1 MADSRRS
8 VVYDAEGGDDH
19 ERQGTAWTATS
30 HIVAAVVG
38 SGVLALAWTVAQLGW
53 VVGPLVLV
61 GFSCVTY
68 YTSALLADCYRYPDP
83 VHGAVNREYID
94 AVRCYLDRKNV
105 VLCGCAQY
113 VNLWGTLVGYTI
125 TASASMIAIKRV
137 NCFHRDGY
145 GAAGCNPSGSTY
157 MVVFGLFQLLLSQLP
172 SLHNI
177 AWLSVVAVA
186 TSLGYSFISL
196 GLCSAK
202 WASHGGHVR
211 GTLSGA
217 AAVAGRVDDDKQAAF
232 NVLLALG
239 NIAFSYTFAD
249 VLIEIQDTLRSPP
262 AENRTMKRASAYGLA
277 ITTVFYLALGC
288 TGYAAFGD
296 HAPGNILT
304 GFAFYEPFWLVDAAN
319 VCVVLHLVGA
329 YQVFA
334 QPIFARLESCV
345 ACRWPDAKLINA
357 TYYVRVPPCLLLLR
371 TSSSSPP
378 PTLPVA
384 PLKLVLRTIVIMFT
398 TLVAMLL
405 PFFNAVL
412 GLIGALGFWPLSVYF
427 PVSMH
432 MARLN
437 IRRGEIR
444 WWMLQAMS
452 FVCLLISVAASIGSV
467 HDIVHN
473 LKAAAPFNTAN

>member
-1 MADSRRS
+1 MERRT
-8 VVYDAEGGDDH
+8 VVYDAEASDDH
-19 ERQGTAWTATS
+19 ERQGTVWTATS

-53 VVGPLVLV
+53 VVGPLVLL

-83 VHGAVNREYID
+83 VDGAVNKEYID

-105 VLCGCAQY
+105 ILCGCAQY

-125 TASASMIAIKRV
+125 TASTSMIAVRRV
-137 NCFHRDGY
+137 NCFHRSGY
-145 GAAGCNPSGSTY
+145 GASECNPSGSTY

-186 TSLGYSFISL
+186 TSFGYSFISL
-196 GLCSAK
+196 GLCAAK
-202 WASHGGHVR
+202 WASHGG
-211 GTLSGA
+211 A
-217 AAVAGRVDDDKQAAF
+217 
-232 NVLLALG
+232 
-239 NIAFSYTFAD
+239 
-249 VLIEIQDTLRSPP
+249 
-262 AENRTMKRASAYGLA
+262 
-277 ITTVFYLALGC
+277 
-288 TGYAAFGD
+288 
-296 HAPGNILT
+296 
-304 GFAFYEPFWLVDAAN
+304 
-319 VCVVLHLVGA
+319 
-329 YQVFA
+329 VFA

-357 TYYVRVPPCLLLLR
+357 TYYVRVPW
-371 TSSSSPP
+371 SS
-378 PTLPVA
+378 TATVAVA
-384 PLKLVLRTIVIMFT
+384 PLKLVLRTILIMFT

-432 MARLN
+432 VARLK
-437 IRRGEIR
+437 IRRGEMR
-444 WWMLQAMS
+444 WWLLQAMS
-452 FVCLLISVAASIGSV
+452 FVCLLISIAASIGSV
-467 HDIVHN
+467 QDIVHN
-473 LKAAAPFNTAN
+473 LKAAAPFK

>member
-1 MADSRRS
+1 MERRT
-8 VVYDAEGGDDH
+8 VVYDAESGDDH
-19 ERQGTAWTATS
+19 ERQGTVWTATS

-53 VVGPLVLV
+53 VVGPLVLL

-83 VHGAVNREYID
+83 VDGAVNREYID
-94 AVRCYLDRKNV
+94 AVRCYLGRKNV
-105 VLCGCAQY
+105 LLCGAAQY

-125 TASASMIAIKRV
+125 TASASMIAVKRV
-137 NCFHRDGY
+137 NCFHRSG
-145 GAAGCNPSGSTY
+145 GLSAASDCNPSGSTY
-157 MVVFGLFQLLLSQLP
+157 MLVFGLFQLLLSQLP

-186 TSLGYSFISL
+186 TSFGYSFISL
-196 GLCSAK
+196 GLCAAK
-202 WASHGGHVR
+202 WASHHGEVR
-211 GTLSGA
+211 GTLAGA
-217 AAVAGRVDDDKQAAF
+217 AVDAPKEKAF

-262 AENRTMKRASAYGLA
+262 AENKTMKRASFYGLGM
-277 ITTVFYLALGC
+277 TTVFYLLLGC
-288 TGYAAFGD
+288 TGYAAFGND
-296 HAPGNILT
+296 APGNILT
-304 GFAFYEPFWLVDAAN
+304 GYAFYEPFWL
-319 VCVVLHLVGA
+319 
-329 YQVFA
+329 VFA

-345 ACRWPDAKLINA
+345 ACRWPDAKFINA
-357 TYYVRVPPCLLLLR
+357 TYYVRVPCLR
-371 TSSSSPP
+371 SSTPSSPP
-378 PTLPVA
+378 ATVAVA
-384 PLKLVLRTIVIMFT
+384 PLKLVLRTILIMFT

-432 MARLN
+432 VARLK
-437 IRRGEIR
+437 IRRGELR

-467 HDIVHN
+467 QDIVHN
-473 LKAAAPFNTAN
+473 LKAAAPFKTSG